1 MREVN
6 QQLPVSVQDNVHLP
20 MIGYV
25 RTLDGRNHRV
35 LFLLRKKFRTAN
47 DRGVGAT
54 AVSEAR
60 TRNTRMRDSHRAATL
75 GLRVYQNVRRQI
87 LSGALQPGQPMSRRR
102 VASEMSTSLLPA
114 AQALQRLEFEG
125 LLESRPRAGTRVR
138 TPSREDVAGHFVV
151 REALEIQAA
160 TRTALMASPVE
171 IEHLETLAR
180 ELDER
185 GPHLDVKQYAAL
197 HRKFH
202 RQIADYSQCGPL
214 RDAVDQCHAF
224 AALWLSHLPRPS
236 AGDATHQELVQAI
249 ASKDTV
255 KAAEAVALHLSAG
268 RDRAME
274 ALAAFPKGSR
284 SRPAFRRRRR
294 RPSPDANTHRES

>member
-1 MREVN
+1 
-6 QQLPVSVQDNVHLP
+6 
-20 MIGYV
+20 MIGRV
-25 RTLDGRNHRV
+25 KRLTAEKPCVVLIEKQISDGERTTRR
-35 LFLLRKKFRTAN
+35 RKNRGA
-47 DRGVGAT
+47 DRPI
-54 AVSEAR
+54 R
-60 TRNTRMRDSHRAATL
+60 IHRMRDSQRAATL

-102 VASEMSTSLLPA
+102 IASEMSTSLLPA

-160 TRTALMASPVE
+160 TRAAAMATPHE
-171 IEHLETLAR
+171 LQHLESLAQ

-185 GPHLDVKQYAAL
+185 GERLDLKQYSAL

-202 RQIADYSQCGPL
+202 RQIAAYSRCEPL
-214 RDAVDQCHAF
+214 CDAVDQCHAF
-224 AALWLSHLPRPS
+224 AALWLSHIARPS
-236 AGDATHQELVQAI
+236 GDHATHQELVRAI
-249 ASKDTV
+249 ASRDPV

-268 RDRAME
+268 SARAMA
-274 ALAAFPKGSR
+274 ALAAFPKTAAQGR
-284 SRPAFRRRRR
+284 SFRGRRRRSSTDSSSR
-294 RPSPDANTHRES
+294 RES